1 MPASGL
7 ANHQLVLLTGKPFP
21 QKLTAVVWVHQLLV
35 PSIFY
40 VCIDSVYNTMCI
52 LLEVNLQLPLDDLP
66 LHQVCFLSF
75 SGELLCTAAISSR
88 LVSLTSLRYAHL
100 NLLQGCHPHKEL
112 AQDPFPST
120 IRFRWSEVSRGMRI
134 S

>member
-1 MPASGL
+1 MPGSGL
-7 ANHQLVLLTGKPFP
+7 ANHQLVMLAGKPFP
-21 QKLTAVVWVHQLLV
+21 QKLTGCLGPPAPF

-88 LVSLTSLRYAHL
+88 LVSLTSLRYAQL

-112 AQDPFPST
+112 AQDPYPST